1 MFVEFFV
8 SLRIENNNNLN
19 LETMMN
25 MYNPKDSGR
34 PPPEGP
40 EPLMQGCNGLVDG
53 LETSFQGCNGL
64 VDGPEPSFQGCNGLV
79 DGPEPSFQGCN
90 GLVDGL
96 ETSFQGCN
104 EKKII
109 V

>member
-1 MFVEFFV
+1 
-8 SLRIENNNNLN
+8 
-19 LETMMN
+19 MN
-25 MYNPKDSGR
+25 MSNPKDSER

-79 DGPEPSFQGCN
+79 DGPEPRFRGATRKNNSINLKKRIFLWQISFN
-90 GLVDGL
+90 
-96 ETSFQGCN
+96 
-104 EKKII
+104 
-109 V
+109 